1 MVEPAPKGGPQRL
14 ASVALD
20 GVSLAVS
27 SKAATDE
34 RQVAV
39 NDLLEENHFQP
50 ADAAGGPYALILGMV
65 ENRLAFDI
73 TGPGYERRHLLS
85 LSPLRGVI
93 KDYIII
99 CDSYDAAI
107 RTSSPA
113 QIEAID
119 MGRRGLHNEGSQQLR
134 ERLAGKIEVDL
145 ETARRL
151 FTLICALFRRT

>member
-1 MVEPAPKGGPQRL
+1 VAEVVADPARHRLDSVRLDEASL
-14 ASVALD
+14 AS
-20 GVSLAVS
+20 GG
-27 SKAATDE
+27 KAATDE

-39 NDLLEENHFQP
+39 QDLLEQNSFRPEG
-50 ADAAGGPYALILGMV
+50 AEGGPYGLVLSLI
-65 ENRLAFDI
+65 ENRLAFDV
-73 TGPGYERRHLLS
+73 TGPDYQRRHLLS
-85 LSPLRGVI
+85 LTPLRGVI

-107 RTSSPA
+107 RQSSPG

-151 FTLICALFRRT
+151 FTLICSLVRRT

>member
-1 MVEPAPKGGPQRL
+1 MAEVAARGGAHRL
-14 ASVALD
+14 DSVLLD
-20 GVSLAVS
+20 GVSLAS
-27 SKAATDE
+27 ASKAATDE

-39 NDLLEENHFQP
+39 KDLLDKNSFHPEGAE
-50 ADAAGGPYALILGMV
+50 GGPYALILGLV
-65 ENRLAFDI
+65 ENRLAFDV
-73 TGPGYERRHLLS
+73 TGPGYQRRHLLS
-85 LSPLRGVI
+85 LSPLKGVI

-107 RTSSPA
+107 RQSSPG

-119 MGRRGLHNEGSQQLR
+119 MGRRGLHNDGSQQLR

-151 FTLICALFRRT
+151 FTLICALVRRT

>member
-1 MVEPAPKGGPQRL
+1 MVEPAPTAGPHRL
-14 ASVALD
+14 AAISLD
-20 GVSLAVS
+20 GVSLAAS
-27 SKAATDE
+27 NKAATDE

-39 NDLLEENHFQP
+39 NDLLEENHFHP
-50 ADAAGGPYALILGMV
+50 ADAEGGPYALTLGMV

-73 TGPGYERRHLLS
+73 TGPDYQRRHLLS
-85 LSPLRGVI
+85 LSPLKGVI

-119 MGRRGLHNEGSQQLR
+119 MGRRGLHNDGSQQLR